1 MLRVAVII
9 LAIMFGYSAVISLMD
24 LIIPRVAMGSILKAV
39 TGETLDSV
47 QNAGYLK
54 AIKLGVTSSGVFA
67 LSGTI
72 VSFFILFTGFRK
84 AQRWAWWALLIGGC
98 VSGIGG
104 GILPISIGDK
114 VYSLIFIIGVVIFLI
129 GIFLP
134 VKVFFAKPSQGV

>member
-1 MLRVAVII
+1 MLKIAVII
-9 LAIMFGYSAVISLMD
+9 LAIIFGYSAVISLMD

-104 GILPISIGDK
+104 GIIPISIGDK
-114 VYSLIFIIGVVIFLI
+114 VYSLIFIIGVAIFLV

-134 VKVFFAKPSQGV
+134 IKEFFAKPSQ